1 MSDPSV
7 FNNGATGQR
16 KAEQNYYIGY
26 AQDEWRLRSNLTL
39 NYGMRYEYYSP
50 LLEARRSHRSV
61 RSKNRDALPCDH
73 TPYVAVKTNFGPR
86 VGLSYSP
93 TTKTALRGGFGI
105 FYGPGQ
111 TEDLI
116 QPIESD
122 LINTVI
128 TGGAYPLDVAATRNN
143 FINNPNNRA
152 FAPRAYSADY
162 KVPERIYQYNLS
174 WQQELPGKFVATVAY
189 VGSQGRNLFLRTIT
203 NRIVSVEASTGF
215 VTA

>member
-1 MSDPSV
+1 TVQFDSK
-7 FNNGATGQR
+7 TG
-16 KAEQNYYIGY
+16 
-26 AQDEWRLRSNLTL
+26 TL
-39 NYGMRYEYYSP
+39 FP
-50 LLEARRSHRSV
+50 
-61 RSKNRDALPCDH
+61 PDH
-73 TPYVAVKTNFGPR
+73 TPYTAVRTNFGPR
-86 VGLSYSP
+86 VGLSYAVTP
-93 TTKTALRGGFGI
+93 KTAIRGGFGI

-128 TGGAYPLDVAATRNN
+128 SGGSVSPLDVPPTGAN

-162 KVPERIYQYNLS
+162 KVPERIYQFNLN
-174 WQQELPGKFVATVAY
+174 WQQELPGKFVTTVAY

-203 NRIVSVEASTGF
+203 NRIVSVEPSTGF
-215 VTA
+215 VLRQFDISQGPGVRPQTPFAEIDMKTSGGHDSY